1 MTRLSAKQLRSY
13 DAAGLLAP
21 ARVDPHTGYRLYHP
35 AQVRTAITIAMLRS
49 LDVPLP
55 VIADLLVAG
64 EDEARRL
71 LDAERRRL
79 ADRLAAQ
86 ERTLRTLG
94 RLTGG
99 EGLMPYDVATAAVPA
114 LRLLA
119 LRGTSTAERLHH
131 DAAELAARVLALV
144 PGATAPDAAPAVGL
158 YPVDLDGAVAFAVG
172 VEAAPGGGDD
182 APLPGGLV
190 RIDLPAGRVARV
202 VHEGPHDELGLAYFP
217 LLAWLRERGHE
228 ARTPVVER
236 YLDDPAETVPER
248 LRTEVSI
255 ALPADLSP
263 DDATP

>member
-21 ARVDPHTGYRLYHP
+21 ARVDPQTGYRHYHP
-35 AQVRTAITIAMLRS
+35 AQARTAITIAMLRS

-64 EDEARRL
+64 EAEARRL
-71 LDAERRRL
+71 LDAER
-79 ADRLAAQ
+79 AKAAARLAAQ

-99 EGLMPYDVATAAVPA
+99 DELMPYEVEAVDVPA
-114 LRLLA
+114 RRLLA
-119 LRGTSTAERLHH
+119 LRGTSTAEDLHR
-131 DAAELAARVLALV
+131 DAAALATRVLALV
-144 PGATAPDAAPAVGL
+144 PGAGSADAAPAVGL
-158 YPVDLDGAVAFAVG
+158 YPVDLDDPVAFAVG
-172 VEAAPGGGDD
+172 VEGGSADDD
-182 APLPGGLV
+182 APPPGGLT

-202 VHEGPHDELGLAYFP
+202 VHEGPHDELALAYFP
-217 LLAWLRERGHE
+217 LLAWLREHGHE

-236 YLDDPAETVPER
+236 YLDDPADTDPER

-255 ALPADLSP
+255 SLPPEGAP
-263 DDATP
+263 R